1 MAFHR
6 DPFPPSLPDFI
17 TPGMNSHLP
26 ALDGSNQAEFFESAF
41 PFDTVEHALS
51 NHELPDP
58 AYRSHTSTEPNSG
71 LSPMS
76 TVFQDQGFSLSP
88 ESSPPDSSSG
98 SSVQHQRKD
107 SSNSS
112 RSGLLGGDVAMVDE
126 SQVTA
131 WSVAEGMAGIQSSSS
146 INLGNNITSNTLDFN
161 FSNSSMDKV
170 FNFDNVV
177 QSAASSPGPS
187 TESIFAENIPIDD
200 VTVLH
205 RWSQEFIP
213 PRGRAPGHRSAASA
227 VSFSFLLCYNLS
239 IWLLSFL
246 EIWN

>member
-6 DPFPPSLPDFI
+6 DPFPPSLPDFV
-17 TPGMNSHLP
+17 TPGMSSHLP
-26 ALDGSNQAEFFESAF
+26 VSDGSNQAEFFESAF

-51 NHELPDP
+51 NHELPDS

-71 LSPMS
+71 PSPMS
-76 TVFQDQGFSLSP
+76 TVFQDQGFSLSS

-131 WSVAEGMAGIQSSSS
+131 WSVAEGMAGVQSSSS
-146 INLGNNITSNTLDFN
+146 INLENSITPNTIDFN
-161 FSNSSMDKV
+161 FSNRSMDKV
-170 FNFDNVV
+170 FNFDNVIE
-177 QSAASSPGPS
+177 SATSSPGPS
-187 TESIFAENIPIDD
+187 TESIFADNIPLDN
-200 VTVLH
+200 VAMLH

-213 PRGRAPGHRSAASA
+213 PRGRAPGHRSAALA
-227 VSFSFLLCYNLS
+227 VSFSFLFCYISS
-239 IWLLSFL
+239 IRLLNVL
-246 EIWN
+246 ETRN